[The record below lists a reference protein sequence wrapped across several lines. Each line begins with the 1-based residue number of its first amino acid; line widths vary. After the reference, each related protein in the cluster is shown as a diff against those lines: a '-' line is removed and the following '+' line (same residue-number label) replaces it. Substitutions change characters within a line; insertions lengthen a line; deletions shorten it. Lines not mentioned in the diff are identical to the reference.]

1 MSDFD
6 QMKTNAIAR
15 CIVHFDV
22 PRSRN
27 CFNARFTH
35 LTHSL
40 GSVYERER
48 QPPQPAV
55 SHLIMSAGDAEA
67 LNTIYHFLRQYEPSQ
82 EDVRG
87 LYLEHQLR
95 LAERKM
101 G

>member
-1 MSDFD
+1 ML
-6 QMKTNAIAR
+6 R
-15 CIVHFDV
+15 
-22 PRSRN
+22 
-27 CFNARFTH
+27 RFTH

-82 EDVRG
+82 PIPEDVRG

-95 LAERKM
+95 EAIQ
-101 G
+101 